1 VAYWETVDR
10 QVLTDRVEAGMLF
23 WRGWGFLVFF
33 GTFAWIF
40 LLIGIMIAMDYHEPD
55 EAKGAAVTD
64 LLFALAF
71 ILSAASVFLLAR
83 YRENHPGKVVD
94 PSTGEIHL
102 VPHVDEFMFI
112 RMKYWTYVLVACAAW
127 MFIRSFFE

>member
-1 VAYWETVDR
+1 
-10 QVLTDRVEAGMLF
+10 MLF
-23 WRGWGFLVFF
+23 WRGWGFFVFF

-40 LLIGIMIAMDYHEPD
+40 LLIGIMIATDSYEPD
-55 EAKGAAVTD
+55 EAKAAAGTD

-83 YRENHPGKVVD
+83 YRKNTPGKVVD
-94 PSTGEIHL
+94 PSTGKIHL

-112 RMKYWTYVLVACAAW
+112 RMKYWTYVLVAAAVW
-127 MFIRSFFE
+127 MFVKSFLE